1 MLTAI
6 RPTIRYRDGFALEGE
21 TEDEMVTN
29 AQDHLRQSHT
39 ELAELITRDQVVEGV
54 RLAAAIM
61 RSNGTDAS
69 VRGCPFDIWEFSMV
83 YGLR

>member
-21 TEDEMVTN
+21 TEAEMVTN
-29 AQDHLRQSHT
+29 AEAHLRQAHA
-39 ELAELITRDQVVEGV
+39 ELVELITRDQVVEGV
-54 RLAAAIM
+54 RLATLAM
-61 RSNGTDAS
+61 GSNGSDAP
-69 VRGCPFDIWEFSMV
+69 RGCPFDIWEFSLV